1 MRGAAE
7 AEAALRPP
15 ERQELNTALQHMTHA
30 NGHSLALAGR
40 ALGDGV
46 AAALGALMQQPDAPL
61 RRLDLRGNAIGDLG
75 AARLAD
81 GIELNSTVTHLLLSD
96 NAVTDQ
102 GARALAHALC
112 RNRCLSELWLDG
124 AQPPRQAP
132 RVVAPWS

>member
-15 ERQELNTALQHMTHA
+15 ERQELRAALQRAAHA
-30 NGHSLALAGR
+30 NGRLALAGR
-40 ALGDGV
+40 VLGDGV
-46 AAALGALMQQPDAPL
+46 AAALGALMQQPNAPL

-124 AQPPRQAP
+124 AQPPRQGP
-132 RVVAPWS
+132 RVAAPWS